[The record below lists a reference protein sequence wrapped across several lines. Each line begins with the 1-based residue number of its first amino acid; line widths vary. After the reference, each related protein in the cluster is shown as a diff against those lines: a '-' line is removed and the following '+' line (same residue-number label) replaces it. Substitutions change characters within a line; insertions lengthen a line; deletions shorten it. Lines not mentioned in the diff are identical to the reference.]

1 MGRPLV
7 DRTLSGITQGA
18 HVFGQFGHHGFE
30 LVDAAALLV
39 DRAVEVVDEVF
50 LVGQLDFDVD
60 KTVLVAH
67 TGFR

>member
-7 DRTLSGITQGA
+7 DRTLSCITQGA
-18 HVFGQFGHHGFE
+18 DVFGQFGHHGFE

-39 DRAVEVVDEVF
+39 DRAVEGVDEVF

>member
-1 MGRPLV
+1 MGWPLV

-18 HVFGQFGHHGFE
+18 QVFGQFGHHRFE
-30 LVDAAALLV
+30 LVDAAALFV
-39 DRAVEVVDEVF
+39 DRAVEGVDEVF

>member
-1 MGRPLV
+1 MGRPLIEG
-7 DRTLSGITQGA
+7 TLSGITQGA
-18 HVFGQFGHHGFE
+18 HVFGQFGHHGFK

-39 DRAVEVVDEVF
+39 DRAVEGVDEVF